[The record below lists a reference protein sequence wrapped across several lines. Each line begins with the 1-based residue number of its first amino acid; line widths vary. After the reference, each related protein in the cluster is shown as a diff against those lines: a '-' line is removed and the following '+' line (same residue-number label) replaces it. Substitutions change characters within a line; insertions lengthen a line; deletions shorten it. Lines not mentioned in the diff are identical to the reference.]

1 MSGDGSEEVGLID
14 VIERAEELVKVRIIT
29 FRSSREVFVGL
40 PMKSS
45 LIGANEGQ

>member
-1 MSGDGSEEVGLID
+1 MSGDETEEVGLID
-14 VIERAEELVKVRIIT
+14 VIERAEELVKVRT
-29 FRSSREVFVGL
+29 TNFGSSREVFVGL